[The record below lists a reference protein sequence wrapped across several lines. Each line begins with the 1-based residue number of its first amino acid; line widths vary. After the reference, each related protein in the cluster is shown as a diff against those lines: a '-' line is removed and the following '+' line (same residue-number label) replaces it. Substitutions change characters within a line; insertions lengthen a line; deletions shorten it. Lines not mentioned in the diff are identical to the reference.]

1 MTSRIK
7 LIIILLVI
15 AVGALCAPT
24 VSSYPRKSGKWR
36 QDYRTLYYSDSVL
49 TIKGDSIHTV
59 MAAAPGNHI
68 VSIVVNDEQK
78 RVHERR
84 VWLASIL
91 AIFILGGLGVLIYS
105 TLKRRLIQQLRID
118 LDKKTGTIGQMQEE
132 LKSLDKK
139 SDAISATLD
148 TILKQNIETI
158 RKLTD
163 ESQSL
168 GRKENTDFYPDKLEE
183 LQGKIDSIRLT
194 MDRLHNR
201 VPIQE
206 GLEKTLD
213 AAKDGIMSKV
223 RKAFGESL
231 DESDYQI
238 LSGVFAGLTAKEIGF
253 ITGLAPGTVR
263 TRKSRLKTRVMGLPK
278 GQDRESILDYFSK

>member
-7 LIIILLVI
+7 LIITLLVI

-49 TIKGDSIHTV
+49 TIKGDSVNTV
-59 MAAAPGNHI
+59 MAAAPGNQI
-68 VSIVVNDEQK
+68 VSIVVNDKYRREQ
-78 RVHERR
+78 ERR
-84 VWLASIL
+84 LWLAGIL
-91 AIFILGGLGVLIYS
+91 SVLFLGSLAVLIYS
-105 TLKRRLIQQLRID
+105 LLKRRLIRQLRTD
-118 LDKKTGTIGQMQEE
+118 LEEKTGTIGQMQEE

-183 LQGKIDSIRLT
+183 LQGKIDSIRLA
-194 MDRLHNR
+194 MDRMHNK

-213 AAKDGIMSKV
+213 ATKDGIMSKV
-223 RKAFGESL
+223 RKAFGDSL

>member
-7 LIIILLVI
+7 LIITLLVI

-59 MAAAPGNHI
+59 MAAAPGNRI
-68 VSIVVNDEQK
+68 VSIVVNDKYRRE
-78 RVHERR
+78 HERKI
-84 VWLASIL
+84 WLSI
-91 AIFILGGLGVLIYS
+91 ILLVFVIGVLGLLLYS
-105 TLKRRLIQQLRID
+105 TLKRRLIRQLRTD
-118 LDKKTGTIGQMQEE
+118 LEEKTGTIGQMREE
-132 LKSLDKK
+132 IKSLDKK
-139 SDAISATLD
+139 SDAISETLD
-148 TILKQNIETI
+148 NILKQNIETI

-163 ESQSL
+163 ESQAL
-168 GRKENTDFYPDKLEE
+168 DRKENTDYYPDKLEE
-183 LQGKIDSIRLT
+183 LQGKIDSIRLA
-194 MDRLHNR
+194 MDRMHNK

-213 AAKDGIMSKV
+213 ATKDGIMSKV
-223 RKAFGESL
+223 RKAFGDSL

-263 TRKSRLKTRVMGLPK
+263 TRKSRLKDRVMGLPE

>member
-1 MTSRIK
+1 
-7 LIIILLVI
+7 
-15 AVGALCAPT
+15 
-24 VSSYPRKSGKWR
+24 
-36 QDYRTLYYSDSVL
+36 
-49 TIKGDSIHTV
+49 
-59 MAAAPGNHI
+59 MAAAPGNQI
-68 VSIVVNDEQK
+68 VSIVVNDKYRREQ
-78 RVHERR
+78 ERIL
-84 VWLASIL
+84 WLAGIL
-91 AIFILGGLGVLIYS
+91 AVLFLGSLAVLIYS
-105 TLKRRLIQQLRID
+105 LLKRRLIRQLRTN
-118 LDKKTGTIGQMQEE
+118 LEEKNGTIGQMQEE

-253 ITGLAPGTVR
+253 MTGLAPGTVR
-263 TRKSRLKTRVMGLPK
+263 TRKSRLKDRVKGLPED
-278 GQDRESILDYFSK
+278 QDRDSILDYFSK